1 MSGVS
6 SGSGGGDEGTP
17 TSAVRTN
24 SAGNLLRALR
34 REATYG
40 RVEVEGVEVGE
51 AAFPSPPRS
60 STTTEGSSARRS
72 VTVSAAERRRTTM
85 AI

>member
-1 MSGVS
+1 M
-6 SGSGGGDEGTP
+6 
-17 TSAVRTN
+17 RTN
-24 SAGNLLRALR
+24 SAGNLMRALR

-40 RVEVEGVEVGE
+40 RVEVGGGEVEVGE
-51 AAFPSPPRS
+51 AFPSPPRS

-72 VTVSAAERRRTTM
+72 VAVSASERRRTTM